1 MKKNNVYHFLFAWL
15 CIAATSCSK
24 DKVDASKENGQVLTS
39 QIEKIETV
47 LAKGATKQ
55 NVIMDDVPKIE
66 TRASDETMRKIHA
79 QMRQEVD
86 QSYQKTRVM
95 GVMGPAT
102 HPRAF
107 AVFKEGSCFGYPRVF
122 IKMDCED
129 RRPATSSKGWTGDSH
144 VDHGDMY
151 LDFCIINDNYA
162 NYMGVDDFG
171 PTNSRVVNAAYGF
184 LYLGQTNY
192 LRTDPG
198 ANSGFPAG
206 WRNYWYPWPVAVRV
220 FDNED
225 NGANNQV
232 WENDQEK
239 GLTYWL
245 SPGTGN
251 DDSYV
256 AAGNTRLHW
265 IIVPGGE
272 STGGASRTIPGMLQ
286 YGLLGKFGPTATRGE
301 LHTDDEDTNNQNV
314 FEVGGYYN
322 RTNSGTGAPFT
333 NTFPWSY
340 TIEGVDNTWLHLSR
354 VF

>member
-55 NVIMDDVPKIE
+55 NVIIDNVPKIE
-66 TRASDETMRKIHA
+66 TRASDAVRKLRA

-95 GVMGPAT
+95 SNSPAT

-129 RRPATSSKGWTGDSH
+129 HRAKTSSKGWTGDSH

-162 NYMGVDDFG
+162 NYMGVNDFG
-171 PTNSRVVNAAYGF
+171 PTSPVVNAAYGF
-184 LYLGQTNY
+184 LYLGETIY
-192 LRTDPG
+192 WRTDPG
-198 ANSGFPAG
+198 ANSGYPAG
-206 WRNYWYPWPVAVRV
+206 WRNYWFPWPVAVRI

-225 NGANNQV
+225 GGADNQV
-232 WENDQEK
+232 WQGDHEVTD
-239 GLTYWL
+239 LTYWL
-245 SPGTGN
+245 SSGTGS
-251 DDSYV
+251 DRSYV
-256 AAGNTRLHW
+256 DASNTRLHW
-265 IIVPGGE
+265 IIAPGGA
-272 STGGASRTIPGMLQ
+272 STSYASRTIPGMGQ
-286 YGLLGKFGPTATRGE
+286 YGLLGKFGPTQGE
-301 LHTDDEDTNNQNV
+301 LYTDDEDSGNDNV
-314 FEVGGYYN
+314 FEVGGFYN
-322 RTNSGTGAPFT
+322 RTSSSSGAGHTS
-333 NTFPWSY
+333 TFPWSY
-340 TIEGVDNTWLHLSR
+340 TIEGTDNTWIHLSR